1 MPVRL
6 TDSQVVAL
14 RQKYRDGATQVM
26 LAAEFGVS
34 QSTVS
39 SLVLGRARVGAGGPI
54 TERPRQKLTSGE
66 VTELRRRAVE
76 GASVGALATLFGVTP
91 PTVTRLIRESRSGP
105 GSGKAF

>member
-14 RQKYRDGATQVM
+14 RQKYRNGTTQVV
-26 LAAEFGVS
+26 LAAEFGVN

-54 TERPRQKLTSGE
+54 TQRPRQKLTDEE
-66 VTELRRRAVE
+66 VTELRRQAAA
-76 GASVGALATLFGVTP
+76 GASVGALATRFGVTP
-91 PTVTRLIRESRSGP
+91 PTVTRLIKEVGSGP
-105 GSGKAF
+105 GSGEAF